1 MHELPLVIFT
11 LFMQASVGCLVITLL
26 CYFRLF
32 GSKDP
37 RTAMKWVRVPLIAS
51 FLLGCAG
58 LLGSLF
64 HMGNP
69 LHMFY
74 TLMHVSSSWMS
85 REVLATA
92 VYMGL
97 LFLSVALLLL
107 KQKVNGL
114 LLLLSAA
121 AGLVYMYAM
130 SALYADTLFTLWSG
144 LFTFAGFAGTML
156 LTGGIISALLLVT
169 ALGYAREDELIRR
182 VVKIALAAGVA
193 GLLLMLLG
201 ALSLL
206 GNIGEPIY
214 TGMTPR
220 VMPEGL
226 LSLNII
232 RVVLIGLGLF
242 FAGRLLCQ
250 KQAEITNATVI
261 MSLATVCVFA
271 GEAVG
276 RVVFFSLGG

>member
-271 GEAVG
+271 GEVVG

>member
-37 RTAMKWVRVPLIAS
+37 QIAMKWVRAPLIAS

-214 TGMTPR
+214 MGMTPR
-220 VMPEGL
+220 AMPEGL

-232 RVVLIGLGLF
+232 RVALIGLGFF

-250 KQAEITNATVI
+250 KQAEITNATLI

>member
-37 RTAMKWVRVPLIAS
+37 RTAMKWVRAPLIAS

-92 VYMGL
+92 IYMGL

-130 SALYADTLFTLWSG
+130 SALYTDTLFTLWSG

-156 LTGGIISALLLVT
+156 LTGGIVSALLLVT

-226 LSLNII
+226 LSLNIV

-242 FAGRLLCQ
+242 FTGRLLCQ
-250 KQAEITNATVI
+250 KQAEITNATLI
-261 MSLATVCVFA
+261 MSLATICTFA

>member
-32 GSKDP
+32 GGTDV
-37 RTAMKWVRVPLIAS
+37 RTAMKWVRVPLVVS

-69 LHMFY
+69 FHMFY
-74 TLMHVSSSWMS
+74 TMLHVSDSWMS
-85 REVLATA
+85 REVWATA
-92 VYMGL
+92 VYMAL
-97 LFLSVALLLL
+97 LFFSVALLLL
-107 KQKVNGL
+107 KQKVNGF
-114 LLLLSAA
+114 LLLSAV
-121 AGLVYMYAM
+121 AGLVYMYVM
-130 SALYADTLFTLWSG
+130 SALYANTLFNLWGG
-144 LFTFAGFAGTML
+144 LFTYTGFFGSVL
-156 LTGGIISALLLVT
+156 LTGGMIAGLLLVT
-169 ALGYAREDELIRR
+169 ALGYAREDVLIQR

-193 GLLLMLLG
+193 GLLLILLS
-201 ALSLL
+201 ALSLT

-214 TGMTPR
+214 AGMTPR

-226 LSLNII
+226 LNLHII
-232 RVVLIGLGLF
+232 RVVLIGLGMF

-250 KQAEITNATVI
+250 KNAQVTNGTLMMALAVI
-261 MSLATVCVFA
+261 CVFA

>member
-32 GSKDP
+32 GCTDA
-37 RTAMKWVRVPLIAS
+37 RTGMKWVRVPLVAS
-51 FLLGCAG
+51 FLLGCVG

-69 LHMFY
+69 FHMFY
-74 TLMHVSSSWMS
+74 TMLHVSTSWMS
-85 REVLATA
+85 REVWATA
-92 VYMGL
+92 IYMAL
-97 LFLSVALLLL
+97 LFFSVALLLL
-107 KQKVNGL
+107 KQKVNGF

-121 AGLVYMYAM
+121 AGLVYMYVM
-130 SALYADTLFTLWSG
+130 SALYANTLFNLWGG
-144 LFTFAGFAGTML
+144 LFTYAGFFGTVL
-156 LTGGIISALLLVT
+156 LTGGMIAGLLLVT
-169 ALGYAREDELIRR
+169 ALGFAREDVLIQR
-182 VVKIALAAGVA
+182 VVKISLAAGVA

-214 TGMTPR
+214 AGMTPR
-220 VMPEGL
+220 AMPEGL
-226 LSLNII
+226 LNLNII
-232 RVVLIGLGLF
+232 RVVLIGLGMF

-250 KQAEITNATVI
+250 KNEQVTNGTLMMA
-261 MSLATVCVFA
+261 LAAICVFA

-276 RVVFFSLGG
+276 RVVFFSLGA

>member
-37 RTAMKWVRVPLIAS
+37 RTAMKWVRAPLIAS

-92 VYMGL
+92 IYMGL

-130 SALYADTLFTLWSG
+130 SALYTDTLFTLWGG
-144 LFTFAGFAGTML
+144 LFTFSGFAGTIL
-156 LTGGIISALLLVT
+156 LTGGIVSALLLVT

-220 VMPEGL
+220 AMPEGL
-226 LSLNII
+226 LSLNIV

-250 KQAEITNATVI
+250 KQAEITNATLI
-261 MSLATVCVFA
+261 MTLATICIFA